1 MGQMPPM
8 LHEAPMPWPLGRLV
22 IPCLLVL
29 LALALAFG
37 MVQRCRFRNNPLL
50 KGCILGI
57 NHLVLATLLRKV
69 CVVLVGML
77 VLVLGLQ
84 RRIYICRAMKIGGAR
99 RIGPQDILHHGE
111 GYAIGD
117 TTVLKEC
124 APGFAS
130 YDACIPPELVA
141 AEQNQA

>member
-1 MGQMPPM
+1 M

-37 MVQRCRFRNNPLL
+37 MVQRGRFRNNPLL

-57 NHLVLATLLRKV
+57 DHLVLATLLRKV
-69 CVVLVGML
+69 CVVVVGML

-84 RRIYICRAMKIGGAR
+84 RGIYIC
-99 RIGPQDILHHGE
+99 
-111 GYAIGD
+111 
-117 TTVLKEC
+117 
-124 APGFAS
+124 
-130 YDACIPPELVA
+130 
-141 AEQNQA
+141 